1 MHVLLDEHLDW
12 RLTQDFDSDFQ
23 VSTVRRQ
30 NWSGKQNGE
39 LLRLA
44 STKFDSLVTMDKGIE
59 HQQNLSQYPLS
70 IIIISARS
78 NLLSDIQP
86 ARYVES
92 KSSTK
97 NSSTRSGHPCGCPGP
112 LACDSHRKLA
122 LDSPGICQHS
132 APALVS
138 SLFAASQFVSGTL
151 TDGLKHE
158 CGKSLWVNR

>member
-59 HQQNLSQYPLS
+59 HQQNLSQYPLN

-78 NLLSDIQP
+78 NLLSAIWDL
-86 ARYVES
+86 
-92 KSSTK
+92 STF
-97 NSSTRSGHPCGCPGP
+97 C
-112 LACDSHRKLA
+112 ACA
-122 LDSPGICQHS
+122 C
-132 APALVS
+132 
-138 SLFAASQFVSGTL
+138 
-151 TDGLKHE
+151 
-158 CGKSLWVNR
+158 